1 MLILDIVARPGEN
14 IGIVGGSGS
23 GKSTISSLL
32 GGLYKTTGGE
42 VLLDGININDLNSDF
57 VRSVIS
63 IVGLTGSSHTGAA
76 GAGALQRD
84 HSLEHRLRVGGRL
97 GRWLRG
103 STRRQ
108 NGWRR

>member
-76 GAGALQRD
+76 GAGALQWD
-84 HSLEHRLRVGGRL
+84 HSLEHRRL
-97 GRWLRG
+97 GRRLRG

>member
-1 MLILDIVARPGEN
+1 MAHPGEN

-63 IVGLTGSSHTGAA
+63 IVGLSRESHAGAS
-76 GAGALQRD
+76 GAGALQRN
-84 HSLEHRLRVGGRL
+84 HSLQHHLRVGGRSG
-97 GRWLRG
+97 GRLRA
-103 STRRQ
+103 STRRRSE
-108 NGWRR
+108 WRR